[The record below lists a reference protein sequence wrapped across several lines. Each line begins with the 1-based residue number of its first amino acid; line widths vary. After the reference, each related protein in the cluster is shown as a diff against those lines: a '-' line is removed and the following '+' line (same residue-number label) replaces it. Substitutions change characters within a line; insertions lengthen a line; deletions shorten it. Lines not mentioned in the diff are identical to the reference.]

1 MRANRTDK
9 LVIRMIK
16 RLLIANRGEIAV
28 RVARTAKRL
37 GLHVIAV
44 YSDADAHSMH
54 VAVADEATR
63 IGPEAAAQSYLDIEA
78 VIGAA
83 RSSGA
88 DAIHPGYGFLSENA
102 RFAEACAAAGI
113 IFVGPSPNAMRTMG
127 DKAASKVA
135 MEKAGVPLVPGYH
148 GEDQDPSVLAD
159 AAGEIGYPVLIK
171 ASAGGGGRGMR
182 IVTEPGAFTAALESA
197 KREALGAF
205 GDDRVLIEKYLTTPR
220 HIEVQVFGD
229 THGNA
234 VHLFERDCSLQRR
247 YQKVIEEAPAPGMSE
262 VRREEI
268 GAAAVAAARAI
279 DYAGAGTVEF
289 IVDAARDGANGPF
302 YFMEMNTRLQ
312 VEHPVTEYVTRLD
325 LVEWQLRVADG
336 HPLPLRQNQL
346 SLDGHAIEARLYA
359 EDPARDFLPSP
370 GHVVA
375 FEVPDAGGDIRV
387 DTGVRTGDDIA
398 VSYDP
403 MIAKVIAHGADRDAA
418 IANLDRALAELVCA
432 GPTTNQAFLRRA
444 VTHPEFVAARLD
456 TGFIGRNES
465 ELLEGPEQ
473 GLWAALL
480 AATAFLLDARAVAAR
495 AQAGARGEADTPW
508 ADTRNWRSNLRSE
521 ESLRLRHG
529 DDEHVLKVRHEAG
542 RVSVRF
548 EDGTE
553 ISLADERL
561 ACWRVIPGGHVLHAV
576 SGGTQYRLE
585 QIVAVDIAD
594 AQSGG
599 TGNLNA
605 PMPGK
610 VVRVTVSA
618 GDRVSRGQTLVVLE
632 AMKMEHAI
640 TAPADGVV
648 SEVFHS
654 DGDQVLE
661 GAELLRLDAEE
672 SGE

>member
-1 MRANRTDK
+1 M
-9 LVIRMIK
+9 IR

-28 RVARTAKRL
+28 RVARTAHRL
-37 GLHVIAV
+37 GVEVVAV
-44 YSDADAHSMH
+44 YSDADAAAMH
-54 VAVADEATR
+54 VDVADTAVR
-63 IGPEAAAQSYLDIEA
+63 IGPEAPSESYLNIDA
-78 VIGAA
+78 VIAA
-83 RSSGA
+83 AKETGA

-102 RFAEACAAAGI
+102 RFAEACAGAGI
-113 IFVGPSPNAMRTMG
+113 AFVGPSADAMRTMG
-127 DKAASKVA
+127 DKATSKLA

-148 GEDQDPSVLAD
+148 GEEQAPKVLAD

-182 IVTEPGAFTAALESA
+182 IVEDAAAFGDALESA
-197 KREALGAF
+197 RREASGAF

-247 YQKVIEEAPAPGMSE
+247 YQKVVEEAPAPGMRDD
-262 VRREEI
+262 RRAEI

-289 IVDAARDGANGPF
+289 IVDATADGANGPF

-312 VEHPVTEYVTRLD
+312 VEHPVTEYITGQD
-325 LVEWQLRVADG
+325 LVEWQLRVAEG
-336 HPLPLRQNQL
+336 APLPLAQDEIVL
-346 SLDGHAIEARLYA
+346 GGHAIEARLYA

-370 GHVVA
+370 GRVVA
-375 FEVPDAGGDIRV
+375 FDAPSGDVVRV

-398 VSYDP
+398 VAYDP

-456 TGFIGRNES
+456 TGFIARNEA
-465 ELLEGPEQ
+465 ELVGGQENDLQ
-473 GLWAALL
+473 DALMAA
-480 AATAFLLDARAVAAR
+480 AAHVLDARGDAERAA
-495 AQAGARGEADTPW
+495 AAAAGEPGSPWTAGDRWRPNLTAGEQVV
-508 ADTRNWRSNLRSE
+508 
-521 ESLRLRHG
+521 LRHG
-529 DDEHVLKVRHEAG
+529 DEEHAVEVTHG
-542 RVSVRF
+542 
-548 EDGTE
+548 
-553 ISLADERL
+553 
-561 ACWRVIPGGHVLHAV
+561 PGGPTLPRNVPAGWQVYRDGASLFAV
-576 SGGTQYRLE
+576 RAGTQVRLE
-585 QIVAVDIAD
+585 RVVAVEDAD
-594 AQSGG
+594 APAGG
-599 TGNLNA
+599 AGNLNA

-610 VVRVTVSA
+610 VVRVAVSA
-618 GDRVSRGQTLVVLE
+618 GDEVTRGQTLVVLE

-648 SEVFHS
+648 SEVFHK
-654 DGDQVLE
+654 DGDQVGE
-661 GAELLRLDAEE
+661 GVELLRLETE
-672 SGE
+672 GE